1 MNLLLIIISRQVIIS
16 FVLRYNKMSIRVSKK
31 AQSVKVGYGKGW
43 KVNKLMPRSQSRPKS
58 FMAEPETI
66 NSINSRIELKMLNR
80 DRYFIMAQLNS
91 YRYYVEFTSRGFVDQ
106 FLIDMLNDIDIRI
119 KLIKQSLHVY
129 FRQEIQVVTYEAE
142 EYPKQYINTK
152 MDFDIEDRKKFI
164 ETISYYNNEFLELNL
179 CKISHTMGTADYMF
193 EKYIKQKL
201 IMYSIKIY
209 NFEKSE
215 SLKVFE
221 IINHLYAVFEQLL
234 LRHDEDTATVN
245 LLCYAIRKNI
255 IQ

>member
-1 MNLLLIIISRQVIIS
+1 
-16 FVLRYNKMSIRVSKK
+16 MSIQVDKK
-31 AQSVKVGYGKGW
+31 AQNVKVGYEKGW
-43 KVNKLMPRSQSRPKS
+43 KVNKCINRSQSTPKS

-66 NSINSRIELKMLNR
+66 YSINSRIELKLLNR
-80 DRYFIMAQLNS
+80 DKYFIMTQLNS
-91 YRYYVEFTSRGFVDQ
+91 YRYYVEFTSRGIVDQ
-106 FLIDMLNDIDIRI
+106 FLIYKLKEIDVRI
-119 KLIKQSLHVY
+119 KFIKQSLHVY

-152 MDFDIEDRKKFI
+152 MDFSTEDRKKFI

-201 IMYSIKIY
+201 ILYSIKIY

>member
-1 MNLLLIIISRQVIIS
+1 MNIQVD
-16 FVLRYNKMSIRVSKK
+16 KK
-31 AQSVKVGYGKGW
+31 AQNVKVGYEKGW

-91 YRYYVEFTSRGFVDQ
+91 YRYYVEFTSRGFVNQ

-164 ETISYYNNEFLELNL
+164 ETISYYNNEFLDLNL

-201 IMYSIKIY
+201 ILYSIKIY